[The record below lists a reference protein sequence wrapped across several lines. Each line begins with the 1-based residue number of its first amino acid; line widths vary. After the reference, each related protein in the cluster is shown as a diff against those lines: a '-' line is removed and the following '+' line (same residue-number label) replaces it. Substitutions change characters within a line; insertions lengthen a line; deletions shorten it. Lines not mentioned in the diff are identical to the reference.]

1 MEAIMKRI
9 TRILIALVL
18 AMPLTSCHYLDVDSE
33 LGLTE
38 EDVFNTTKNFK
49 AYFNTIFSD
58 GAEYTFR
65 NIHCGY
71 PLFIDWNR
79 YRFTWACVTDAAD
92 AGRYIRSQYELKACN
107 MTDGVLESFS
117 FAPLK
122 SKSNGDVDLKTGA
135 DKPIAYAMFNIIR
148 IANRSLENLDKLTNA
163 TEEEKLDLT
172 MDADTLVRRI
182 RTLSYTPGGYVY
194 LDDAKLKILKA
205 TALPSASAEPGT
217 IIKAHKGFHVAV
229 GSGALSLEEVQLE
242 GKKMMDGKSFVNG
255 MRDLEGKVLR

>member
-1 MEAIMKRI
+1 MKKISRFFLALAI
-9 TRILIALVL
+9 TLPL
-18 AMPLTSCHYLDVDSE
+18 AGCHYLDVDSE

-38 EDVFNTTKNFK
+38 EDVFSTTKNFK

-58 GAEYTFR
+58 GASYTFR

-71 PLFIDWNR
+71 PIFIDWNR

-117 FAPLK
+117 FCPLK
-122 SKSNGDVDLKTGA
+122 NLSNGDVDLKTNA

-148 IANRSLENLDKLTNA
+148 IANRSLENMDKLTNA

-172 MDADTLVRRI
+172 GQAYFVR
-182 RTLSYTPGGYVY
+182 GY
-194 LDDAKLKILKA
+194 AQI
-205 TALPSASAEPGT
+205 GR
-217 IIKAHKGFHVAV
+217 AHV
-229 GSGALSLEEVQLE
+229 
-242 GKKMMDGKSFVNG
+242 
-255 MRDLEGKVLR
+255 